1 MKNIKIQI
9 PFLLLATL
17 VGCVDSTENKSQP
30 DVSTDRKE
38 MLTFWV
44 EELILPSYAE
54 FDKDL
59 QAMLITAD
67 DFTTNPTESS
77 LSAFRTSW
85 TEAYISW
92 QNVEMYE
99 VGPAEKYTLRSFF
112 NIYPADVAGIQN
124 NITSG
129 TANLNLP
136 STYAQQGFPA
146 LDFLL
151 NGVAA
156 QEENILAFYLDSEKG
171 AQRLSYIKVLVSR
184 MDTLLDQVISEWKG
198 TAKDDFINRTSLDIG
213 SSTASLVNAYVLY
226 YERHVRSGKFGIPS
240 GATIASAGTP
250 NPDKVEAYYKKDISG
265 KLAKTAQLAFSNFF
279 NGKANGKQGP
289 SLKSYLNS
297 IDAKDPSTGK
307 LLSEYI
313 NEQFSIIENLVEAL
327 SDDYYYQIETDN
339 EAMAKV
345 YQEMQ
350 KAVRILKVDMTSAMS
365 ITITYTDNDGD

>member
-339 EAMAKV
+339 EAMVKV